1 MQPLEQVTFDSI
13 ERFAKCENK
22 TQIVQELSS
31 IGTFFGYE
39 NFCIGELPPL
49 GARGEDYLI
58 LSGWPESWLRHYLD
72 HNLVHQDPVI
82 RKVRQ
87 ETLPF
92 LWSEAQYASDDKA
105 ARRVMHDAK
114 EFGLAEGLAVPI
126 HGHGALQAV
135 VTFGTSHLAGVDKRH
150 KAALHLLGMYAHNA
164 IISLRE
170 GRKRQSVKR
179 LAPREI
185 ECLKW
190 TAAGKSTWD
199 ISEILG
205 LSERTVRQYIDS
217 ASRKLG
223 AVNRPQAVAEAL
235 RHSLIS

>member
-1 MQPLEQVTFDSI
+1 MQAIEQVTFDSI
-13 ERFAKCENK
+13 DRFRKCENRA
-22 TQIVQELSS
+22 QIVEELSR
-31 IGTFFGYE
+31 IGAFFGYE
-39 NFCIGELPPL
+39 NFCIGELPPP
-49 GARGEDYLI
+49 GGRAEDYLI
-58 LSGWPESWLRHYLD
+58 LSGWPEAWLQHYVEF
-72 HNLVHQDPVI
+72 NLIHQDPVI

-92 LWSEAQYASDDKA
+92 LWSEAHYAPDDKA
-105 ARRVMHDAK
+105 AIRVMHDASG
-114 EFGLAEGLAVPI
+114 FGLAEGLAVPI
-126 HGHGALQAV
+126 YRHNGLQAIV
-135 VTFGTSHLAGVDKRH
+135 SFGTSYAADVDERQ
-150 KAALHLLGMYAHNA
+150 KAALHLLGMYAHN
-164 IISLRE
+164 SVVSTRE
-170 GRKRQSVKR
+170 GQKKRSFKR

-217 ASRKLG
+217 ASTKLG

-235 RHSLIS
+235 RHFLIS